1 MKIAVFSG
9 SFDPLHIGHLA
20 IMERLTVDGLFDRVY
35 LVISPQNPWKSA
47 DNVLTARDRYEAAV
61 AAVQRHP
68 GLQVDVE
75 DIELG
80 MEPPHYTIR
89 TLDALREREP
99 RNRFTLVIGADNL
112 ARITQWREAE
122 RVLTEYGVC
131 VYPRA
136 GFDMAQIRRELHREN
151 RRYKIRL
158 IDAPMV
164 DISSTQIRQA
174 RAQGIDMSEYLM

>member
-9 SFDPLHIGHLA
+9 SFNPLHIGHLA
-20 IMERLTVDGLFDRVY
+20 IMERLTADGLFDRVY

-47 DNVLTARDRYEAAV
+47 ENVLTARARYEAAV

-80 MEPPHYTIR
+80 MDPPHYTIR

-112 ARITQWREAE
+112 ARITQWREAG

-131 VYPRA
+131 VYPRE
-136 GFDMAQIRRELHREN
+136 GFDAAQIRRELHREN

-158 IDAPMV
+158 IDAPRV
-164 DISSTQIRQA
+164 DISSTQIREAQA
-174 RAQGIDMSEYLM
+174 RGIDMSEYLM